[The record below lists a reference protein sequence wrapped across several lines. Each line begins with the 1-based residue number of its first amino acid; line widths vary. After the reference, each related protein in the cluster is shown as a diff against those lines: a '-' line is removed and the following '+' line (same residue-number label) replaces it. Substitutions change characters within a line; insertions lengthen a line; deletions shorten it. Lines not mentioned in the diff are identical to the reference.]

1 LRAER
6 SRSPIHG
13 YVILPYVP
21 YHENVLLQ
29 IRFYRVALVA
39 SRD

>member
-13 YVILPYVP
+13 YVILPHVP
-21 YHENVLLQ
+21 KAISREKRDLLE
-29 IRFYRVALVA
+29 IT
-39 SRD
+39 